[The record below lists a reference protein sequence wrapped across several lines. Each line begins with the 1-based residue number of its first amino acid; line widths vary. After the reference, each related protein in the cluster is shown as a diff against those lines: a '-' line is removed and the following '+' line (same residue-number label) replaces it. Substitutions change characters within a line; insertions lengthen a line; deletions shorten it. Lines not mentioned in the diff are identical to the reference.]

1 MALEAEFYCSLCIR
15 NPVLSVGEC
24 SQWLLCK
31 HKGPTPRQSLI
42 PSLFVFVMGVL
53 SRLIAKAVD
62 GFYFLF
68 LIIIIRLLYKHGKIT
83 LEQRSLIFYSR

>member
-1 MALEAEFYCSLCIR
+1 MH
-15 NPVLSVGEC
+15 

-62 GFYFLF
+62 GFYFLY
-68 LIIIIRLLYKHGKIT
+68 LIIIIIRLLYNMENNARTKISH
-83 LEQRSLIFYSR
+83 LLQ